1 MVLHYLS
8 LCGKYTGLSL
18 NLSKTI
24 AFDPFG
30 CVDNSLGIQVTN
42 KPVKYLGTYLSM
54 DPTVEQLNFEV
65 IKSKMKSKIN
75 HWKNKVVSLQGCILV
90 IKVLIFSYCTHIL
103 NTTYIA
109 SKHLDQIQHM
119 LNEFLWHDNKVSQQI
134 FCQDFAAGGL
144 RMLCVWDSVLK
155 LRIKWFRHLWNDKGQ
170 SWSAFVWPQVLSVIP
185 GPLMPG
191 MSFVS
196 DAWIQNLDPFYQ
208 DII

>member
-65 IKSKMKSKIN
+65 IKSKIKSKIDC
-75 HWKNKVVSLQGCILV
+75 WKNRVISLQGCILV
-90 IKVLIFSYCTHIL
+90 IKVLIFSCGTHIL
-103 NTTYIA
+103 NTTYVA
-109 SKHLDQIQHM
+109 SKHLDQIQHI
-119 LNEFLWHDNKVSQQI
+119 LNEFLWHGKNKVSQQI
-134 FCQDFAAGGL
+134 FC
-144 RMLCVWDSVLK
+144 
-155 LRIKWFRHLWNDKGQ
+155 
-170 SWSAFVWPQVLSVIP
+170 
-185 GPLMPG
+185 
-191 MSFVS
+191 
-196 DAWIQNLDPFYQ
+196 
-208 DII
+208 